1 MIYDEKN
8 VLTDDELVID
18 RDFLRTSKHAY
29 L

>member
-18 RDFLRTSKHAY
+18 RDFLRTSKHVY